1 MLQRGAPRRHGT
13 RARRRQ
19 CGGAPAPLPV
29 ATLTLSPICPVPVII
44 PAPVKPLPHPDPK
57 PGASPNPSPQSRRR
71 LNGAGRHAP
80 QLCAAFG
87 RCSKA
92 VQLVCTL
99 AVPRCSH
106 RGRSGAHLP
115 PAPAHHPPAPPP
127 LAKGCAALGTVVG
140 SIRTSRL
147 APLALGLPPPP
158 PPPPP
163 PPTPT
168 PTSTHRPCAL
178 GSPVVRP
185 WQRP

>member
-1 MLQRGAPRRHGT
+1 MLQRGAPRTHGT

-106 RGRSGAHLP
+106 RGRSTRTDSPPQTRAPLSSSRLCLARPLSYAQNGRGKVSGDDRTFNALNGSRFSQNFISAHA
-115 PAPAHHPPAPPP
+115 PAPA
-127 LAKGCAALGTVVG
+127 
-140 SIRTSRL
+140 
-147 APLALGLPPPP
+147 
-158 PPPPP
+158 
-163 PPTPT
+163 
-168 PTSTHRPCAL
+168 
-178 GSPVVRP
+178 
-185 WQRP
+185 